1 MEASRDLEQLMK
13 NLTLID
19 KGAQDPYIPR
29 LRQWDKNSL
38 DKVKNSNIMY
48 LIDTRN
54 IRPEKDWLIWD
65 NLLRGLIKKGREN
78 KDKLEG
84 PPGKPPQTTI
94 NLRAPIPRR

>member
-48 LIDTRN
+48 LIGFPQQICGPRWLGQPQQLDNWFLQNPDIRRN
-54 IRPEKDWLIWD
+54 
-65 NLLRGLIKKGREN
+65 GL
-78 KDKLEG
+78 D
-84 PPGKPPQTTI
+84 
-94 NLRAPIPRR
+94 